1 MDGSVSIVNLSSQ
14 RPRRRLGV
22 VLMVCWMAGLCLL
35 LAADRAQAQTQHISG
50 QVQDDQGRTLSGVH
64 VVLEASRTA
73 FRLRSFKRQTS
84 EPVQL
89 PTVTDDAGHFT
100 FAWRQDRHFTDLQL
114 LVALPVQK
122 AGVDTFEVFHRQDI
136 SALVRD
142 ADGPL
147 EVLLTVEDSA
157 QMDWLRRFLDGSVH
171 PDEDKVF
178 REMGRPERLDH
189 DPVLDESSWW
199 YFDVGKVYHFRGG
212 QLDQVT
218 HFDPPATE
226 TASEADSSSDG

>member
-1 MDGSVSIVNLSSQ
+1 MSQ
-14 RPRRRLGV
+14 SNRRLRQSLWV
-22 VLMVCWMAGLCLL
+22 KVLAICWIAGLGLL
-35 LAADRAQAQTQHISG
+35 LAADGAQAQTQHIAG
-50 QVQDDQGRTLSGVH
+50 QVRDGQGHAIGGVH

-73 FRLRSFKRQTS
+73 FKLRSFKRQTS

-89 PTVTDDAGHFT
+89 PTMTDDDGRFA

-122 AGVDTFEVFHRQDI
+122 AGADTFEVFHKQDI

-142 ADGPL
+142 ASGPL

-157 QMDWLRRFLDGSVH
+157 QMDWLRRFLDGSAH
-171 PDEDKVF
+171 ADEDRVF

-199 YFDVGKVYHFRGG
+199 YFDLGKVYHFRSG

-218 HFDPPATE
+218 HFDPPVAGTTTDATSPG
-226 TASEADSSSDG
+226 TNDPNDG